1 MILFA
6 RLDLRPRA
14 PTQAGGLVVVL
25 SLSAQVLYLTPLAE
39 FCQLFLLLAELLGR
53 AKPLLAGVPNV
64 EGEKS

>member
-39 FCQLFLLLAELLGR
+39 FFQLFLLLAELLGR